1 MKSKVLGALQSFSRA
16 AVGPVKFM
24 AVMGMFL
31 AAAVILQLEF
41 FPAGVN
47 AAGNLIKTMMDAM
60 LNNLAIVF
68 CIGIA
73 CGLAKK
79 KKAEAAILAL
89 VVFLIFL
96 AANNAW
102 LTLTEALAEA
112 GEMGLFGT
120 GQAVVLGFQV
130 VDMNVILGMILGA
143 LTGFIHNRFS
153 EKEFIDI
160 FRIYGGTRFSFI
172 LMIPIT
178 LILAI
183 LLCYIWPVI
192 NSGIGALSN
201 MINNTGVAGIFVYAF
216 GNRFLIPTGLHH
228 MLWMPFCFTPIGG
241 TAEIGGQMVSGAAN
255 IFYAEMGLGSAL
267 TAIDPSLRFATFGF
281 AKIFGSLGIALA
293 FMKMASPAKKK
304 EVRGMILPS
313 AFVGIVAGITEPL
326 DFSFLFISPLLWLV
340 HSLLA
345 AVSEVLLWVLG
356 SRTFMLYG
364 LLDTIISNSVIPPSL
379 SKFWIALLVGA
390 VMTVVWYFVFCFLIK
405 KLNIK
410 TPGREEATAGD
421 SEEAPALNGDEAGH
435 TMVSPG
441 NVALIIEGLGGADN
455 IAAVTNCFTRLR
467 CEVKDPAK
475 VDQAGLE
482 KAEQKG
488 IVVKDKNVQ
497 VIIGMKVEEVKES
510 VCAKLG
516 ME

>member
-1 MKSKVLGALQSFSRA
+1 MKTKVLASFQAFSRA

-41 FPAGVN
+41 LPSFVN
-47 AAGNLIKTMMDAM
+47 TIGNLLKGMMDAM

-73 CGLAKK
+73 CGLSKK
-79 KKAEAAILAL
+79 KKAEAAILSI

-102 LTLTEALAEA
+102 LSFTGALAEP
-112 GEMGLFGT
+112 GDMGLFGT

-130 VDMNVILGMILGA
+130 VDMNVMLGMVLGA

-153 EKEFIDI
+153 EKEFIDM
-160 FRIYGGTRFSFI
+160 FRIYGGTRYSFI

-178 LILAI
+178 LVLAI
-183 LLCYIWPVI
+183 ALCYIWPVV

-201 MINNTGVAGIFVYAF
+201 MINNSGVAGIFVYAF

-241 TAEIGGQMVSGAAN
+241 SAELGGQIVSGAAN
-255 IFYAEMGLGSAL
+255 IFYAEMGMGGTL
-267 TAIDPSLRFATFGF
+267 TALDDSLRFATFGF
-281 AKIFGSLGIALA
+281 AKIFGSLGVALA
-293 FMKMASPAKKK
+293 FMRTALPAKKK

-313 AFVGIVAGITEPL
+313 AFVGFVAGITEPL

-345 AVSEVLLWVLG
+345 AISEVLLWVLG
-356 SRTFMLYG
+356 SRTYMLYG
-364 LLDTIISNSVIPPSL
+364 ALDTIICNSVIPPAL
-379 SKFWIALLVGA
+379 SKFWIALIVGV
-390 VMTVVWYFVFCFLIK
+390 VMTVVWYVVFCFLIR
-405 KLNIK
+405 KLKLK
-410 TPGREEATAGD
+410 TPGRDIAPVEEDTPVLTGSFQSDGVVSATNA
-421 SEEAPALNGDEAGH
+421 SI
-435 TMVSPG
+435 
-441 NVALIIEGLGGADN
+441 IIEGLGGKDN
-455 IAAVTNCFTRLR
+455 IASVTNCFTRLR
-467 CEVKDPAK
+467 CEVKDTTK
-475 VDQAGLE
+475 VSQDRL
-482 KAEQKG
+482 KSAEQKG
-488 IVVKDKNVQ
+488 IVVNGVNVQ
-497 VIIGMKVEEVKES
+497 VIVGMKVEELKEV
-510 VCAKLG
+510 VCSQLG
-516 ME
+516 FE